1 MKGAEELK
9 IKLESAE
16 LPEAEVIIRGDVT
29 SDEVVFLL
37 QLLKKRNSGKLLLY
51 KEEEQYIVDA
61 NEIVFVE
68 VNGSKV
74 YAYTK
79 LETYEVKLKLY
90 ELKELLSAQSFAQIN
105 KSVIVNINCVK
116 SIQAEFS
123 GNYRIKL
130 KNRKESLTISRKYFK
145 EFKDRI

>member
-1 MKGAEELK
+1 MK

-16 LPEAEVIIRGDVT
+16 LQETEVIIRGDVT
-29 SDEVVFLL
+29 SEEVASLL
-37 QLLKKRNSGKLLLY
+37 QLLRKRSSGKLILY

-61 NEIVFVE
+61 DEIVFVE
-68 VNGSKV
+68 VSGSKV
-74 YAYTK
+74 YTYTK
-79 LETYEVKLKLY
+79 QETYEAKQKLY
-90 ELKELLSAQSFAQIN
+90 ELKEMLSAQSFAQIN

-145 EFKDRI
+145 EFKDHI